1 MNIIELAK
9 EAGVFTGDPF
19 GVTITPE
26 LERFAAL
33 VREDE
38 REKQQ
43 EPLYFGLTPD
53 HTWLST
59 TEAEYNKL
67 KEKYRMKVYTT
78 PPTAALAAR
87 QMRDAAVKVCREK
100 AKDWKGVDWANAKH
114 AAIAL
119 EKTIAALPVQ
129 DVQWRDLTDE
139 EIDML
144 IDVEEYIRTVAN
156 QISVSNKLKAVI
168 AKFKEKQL

>member
-1 MNIIELAK
+1 MKTVIEMAR
-9 EAGVFTGDPF
+9 EAGIYCWHKSWDSDDVAR
-19 GVTITPE
+19 

-87 QMRDAAVKVCREK
+87 QMRDAAVKVCRDE
-100 AKDWKGVDWANAKH
+100 AKELRLDLR
-114 AAIAL
+114 IIEETL
-119 EKTIAALPVQ
+119 AALPVPE
-129 DVQWRDLTDE
+129 VQWRDLTDE
-139 EIDML
+139 EI
-144 IDVEEYIRTVAN
+144 IDFYVTGRGDLTTGIR
-156 QISVSNKLKAVI
+156 AVI